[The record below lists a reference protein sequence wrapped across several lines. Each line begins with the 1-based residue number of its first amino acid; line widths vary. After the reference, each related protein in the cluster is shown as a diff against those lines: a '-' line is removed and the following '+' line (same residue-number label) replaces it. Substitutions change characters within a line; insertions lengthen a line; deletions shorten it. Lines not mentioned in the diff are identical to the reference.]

1 MVPSNPRGRGVPS
14 TAAVTIARIFAIQ
27 PKRSGYLL
35 RDNIEVLYFE
45 VLHYFEFSLRGLPQ
59 VRYWGRR
66 NISRYDSNHA
76 YLHGS

>member
-45 VLHYFEFSLRGLPQ
+45 VLHYFEFSPTSAERRGMTCEQ
-59 VRYWGRR
+59 
-66 NISRYDSNHA
+66 I
-76 YLHGS
+76 